1 MGVVNMRILSLV
13 VSFVVMASLAS
24 ATLYF
29 LEQRV
34 GQSRIQ
40 VQAEWLSSPD
50 SAAEFSPVA
59 LAR

>member
-1 MGVVNMRILSLV
+1 MGVVIMRILSLV
-13 VSFVVMASLAS
+13 VSFLVMVSLAT
-24 ATLYF
+24 ATLFY

-50 SAAEFSPVA
+50 SAAEMSPVA
-59 LAR
+59 LVR